1 MKKLDIKTFSK
12 YIVSAGISFLID
24 YSLFSLFAYFL
35 KLSIG
40 SKGIILATIM
50 ARVIS
55 SVINYLLNK
64 NKVFNSNKN
73 KPFDKETF
81 IKYTFLV
88 VFQMMMSAFIVYSLY
103 NMTGIDEKIIK
114 PPVEGVLFIVNYFVQ
129 KSFIF
134 KKKN

>member
-12 YIVSAGISFLID
+12 YIASAGISFLID

-35 KLSIG
+35 KSSIG
-40 SKGIILATIM
+40 SKGIILATVF

-73 KPFDKETF
+73 KAFDKETF
-81 IKYTFLV
+81 IKYALLV

-103 NMTGIDEKIIK
+103 NMTGVDEKIIK
-114 PPVEGVLFIVNYFVQ
+114 PPVEGILFIVNYFVQ
-129 KSFIF
+129 KKYIF

>member
-12 YIVSAGISFLID
+12 YIASSGISFLID
-24 YSLFSLFAYFL
+24 YSLFSLFAHFL

-40 SKGIILATIM
+40 SKGIILATVF

-73 KPFDKETF
+73 KAFDKETF
-81 IKYTFLV
+81 IKYALLV

-103 NMTGIDEKIIK
+103 NMTGVDEKIIK
-114 PPVEGVLFIVNYFVQ
+114 PPVEGILFIVNYFVQ
-129 KSFIF
+129 KKYIF

>member
-12 YIVSAGISFLID
+12 YIASSGISFLID

-35 KLSIG
+35 KSSIG

-73 KPFDKETF
+73 KPF
-81 IKYTFLV
+81 IKYALLV

-129 KSFIF
+129 KLFIF

>member
-12 YIVSAGISFLID
+12 YIASSGISFLID

-35 KLSIG
+35 KSSIG
-40 SKGIILATIM
+40 SKGIILATVF

-73 KPFDKETF
+73 KAFDKETF
-81 IKYTFLV
+81 IKYALLV

-103 NMTGIDEKIIK
+103 NMTGVDEKIIK
-114 PPVEGVLFIVNYFVQ
+114 PPVEGILFIVNYFVQ
-129 KSFIF
+129 KKYIF